1 MSSVSAEALTSPLF
15 FPAVESKA
23 AVCRR
28 LQDPDSPGKRRPS
41 RSLHS
46 HPEPVQETGQSDR
59 GLSQG
64 ETVLREHAHTS

>member
-1 MSSVSAEALTSPLF
+1 MSSASAEALTSPLF
-15 FPAVESKA
+15 SRAVESKA
-23 AVCRR
+23 AVRCR
-28 LQDPDSPGKRRPS
+28 LQDADSHGERRPS

-64 ETVLREHAHTS
+64 ETVLRDHAHTS